1 MKIYYIQ
8 ESDKSKISSNYD
20 SSNHYVDNCSS
31 IIPFSKRDKGS
42 LIFGLIGQ
50 KKISK
55 IIVDSIFMLGR
66 IKLMF

>member
-1 MKIYYIQ
+1 MIIYYIQ

-20 SSNHYVDNCSS
+20 SSNHDVDNCSS

-55 IIVDSIFMLGR
+55 
-66 IKLMF
+66 

>member
-1 MKIYYIQ
+1 MLINYIQ
-8 ESDKSKISSNYD
+8 ESDKFKISSNYD
-20 SSNHYVDNCSS
+20 SPNYYVDNCSS

-55 IIVDSIFMLGR
+55 IIVHKQQIME
-66 IKLMF
+66 I